1 MLTDNEIQGL
11 IASSKLITNKSPARS
26 YREEDGYRRGSLTLE
41 SVGEEKERFSVFI
54 RQNIRF
60 IENYSIGLRYQ
71 TQNKD
76 LGSVTLIRYNGP
88 HGESNRDE
96 DGHFGR
102 PHIHRIT
109 AEELQ
114 SGSLQ
119 PQESHREITD
129 RYSTFEN
136 ALVVFLQDVGVT
148 NWKDYFPELNQGE
161 LFGGHP

>member
-1 MLTDNEIQGL
+1 MLTNDEIQGL
-11 IASSKLITNKSPARS
+11 ITTPKKITDKSPARS

-41 SVGEEKERFSVFI
+41 SVGSEIERFSVFI
-54 RQNIRF
+54 RQNIQF

-71 TQNKD
+71 IKDKD

-88 HGESNRDE
+88 HGESSRDE
-96 DGHFGR
+96 DGHFGKS
-102 PHIHRIT
+102 HIHRIT

-114 SGSLQ
+114 SGSIQ

-136 ALVVFLQDVGVT
+136 ALVVFFQDAGVT
-148 NWKDYFPELNQGE
+148 NWKDYFPELSQGT
-161 LFGGHP
+161 LFDGHR